1 MHCASCE
8 VLLERRLK
16 KVPGVVMVKVDR
28 AHNAAT
34 ITYTREPSWKALR
47 DAINRDGYSLS
58 DSKPLSPLR
67 LAKRDYLEI
76 GAIVLLFIT
85 LYVVLGR
92 FDLLPSIDIAD
103 GMSLGLVFVIGLL
116 AAMSTCLAVTGGL
129 LLAIATKHSELH
141 PGQSGVKKFIPTI
154 YFTFGRLVGY
164 AVFGALLGAL
174 GGLIGFSTTASGV
187 LTLLAAA
194 VMIVLGLQ
202 MLHLIPALDRVK
214 VKMPKQIAHRLYD
227 ASGKGYRPWAPFV
240 LGAGTFFLPC
250 GFTQA
255 LQFSVLATG
264 SALTG
269 AATMVVFALG
279 TVPMLLLVGAVSSF
293 SEGAFRR
300 HFVRAAAV
308 LVIMLGFLS
317 ITAAVRLISLG

>member
-16 KVPGVVMVKVDR
+16 KVPGVDAVTVDR
-28 AHNAAT
+28 SQNTAT
-34 ITYTREPSWKALR
+34 ITYTRAPSAKALR

-58 DSKPLSPLR
+58 DSEPHTPKR
-67 LAKRDYLEI
+67 LTKQDYFEI
-76 GAIVLLFIT
+76 GAIVLVFIA
-85 LYVVLGR
+85 LYIVLGR

-103 GMSLGLVFVIGLL
+103 GMSLGLVFIIGLL

-141 PGQSGVKKFIPTI
+141 PNQRGFKKFIPTL
-154 YFTFGRLVGY
+154 YFTLGRLFGY

-174 GGLIGFSTTASGV
+174 GGLIAFSTTASGV
-187 LTLLAAA
+187 LTLVAAA

-202 MLHLIPALDRVK
+202 MLHLIPALDRIK
-214 VKMPKQIAHRLYD
+214 VKMPKQIAHGLYD

-264 SALTG
+264 NAFTG
-269 AATMVVFALG
+269 ATTMFVFALG

-317 ITAAVRLISLG
+317 ITAAVRLIRLG